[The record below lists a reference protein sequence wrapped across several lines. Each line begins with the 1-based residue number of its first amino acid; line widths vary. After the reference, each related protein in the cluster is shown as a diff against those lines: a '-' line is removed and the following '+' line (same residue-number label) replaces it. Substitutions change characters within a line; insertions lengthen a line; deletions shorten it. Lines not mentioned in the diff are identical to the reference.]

1 MIPLVDALFNKLIN
15 DIDSF
20 MKICNVK
27 KVIINLVCLCSLMAC
42 SNTEPYIYNADEFD
56 RDSPNFGKDITDRA
70 EVVLCY
76 NKSSTTPLILTQMAI
91 DECGRFGRI
100 AKFIENRHLVCSISS
115 PAQAVFKCL
124 CPDKI
129 SKKQFKTDRDLLKK
143 NKIRGCL
150 ASDFDDKK
158 NPK

>member
-1 MIPLVDALFNKLIN
+1 MIPFVDALFNKLIN
-15 DIDSF
+15 DIDSI
-20 MKICNVK
+20 MNIRNVNKI
-27 KVIINLVCLCSLMAC
+27 IINLVCLCLLMAC
-42 SNTEPYIYNADEFD
+42 SSTDPYIYNADEFD
-56 RDSPNFGKDITDRA
+56 RDSPNFGKDVTDRA

-124 CPDKI
+124 CPDEI
-129 SKKQFKTDRDLLKK
+129 SKKQFKTDRELSKK

-150 ASDFDDKK
+150 TSEFDNKK
-158 NPK
+158 NRK

>member
-1 MIPLVDALFNKLIN
+1 MIPFVDALFNKLIN
-15 DIDSF
+15 DIDSV
-20 MKICNVK
+20 MKISNVN
-27 KVIINLVCLCSLMAC
+27 KVIINLVCLCLLMAC

-91 DECGRFGRI
+91 DECGRFGKI
-100 AKFIENRHLVCSISS
+100 AKFIENHHLVCSISS

-124 CPDKI
+124 CPDEI
-129 SKKQFKTDRDLLKK
+129 LEKQFKTDRELSKK
-143 NKIRGCL
+143 NKVRGCL
-150 ASDFDDKK
+150 TSEFDNKK
-158 NPK
+158 NRK